1 MTNTATA
8 DPLHMREK
16 LNSDFSFRAE
26 SDDEGLIEQ
35 QLSSINQAVSKEDW
49 YKVSAAI
56 VQESL

>member
-16 LNSDFSFRAE
+16 LNPDFSFRAD
-26 SDDEGLIEQ
+26 SDEGLVEQ

-56 VQESL
+56 VQENL

>member
-16 LNSDFSFRAE
+16 LNSDFSFRAD
-26 SDDEGLIEQ
+26 SDEGLVEQ